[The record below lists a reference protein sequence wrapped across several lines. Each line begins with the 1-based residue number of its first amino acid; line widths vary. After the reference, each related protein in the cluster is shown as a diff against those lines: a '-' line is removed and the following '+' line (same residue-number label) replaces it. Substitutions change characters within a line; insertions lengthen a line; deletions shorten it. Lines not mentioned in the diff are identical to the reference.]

1 MDIGKKIAEL
11 RKNKAVTQAQLAQ
24 YLDVTPQTV
33 SRWEASNGV
42 PDIYLLPRIATFF
55 GVSLEDLFGIRNME
69 KVHQLVCRYSI
80 LRDEKSYEDV
90 MAAIENEL
98 HSARNEHREEDV
110 ETLLADKMHVFIQ
123 KSRAA
128 LSQAEELADEL
139 LELTKADDNPW
150 QKPIRFQKIQFQAL
164 NGHGYEVLKWT
175 REKYEKEPC
184 FTTLQY
190 YLLALLET
198 SHEEEILKLMSD
210 AFVVSLLQKKDEEAS
225 SIWYFLFS
233 AAEKTEDLT
242 FFQTYLPDF
251 ATFAQPQDLLYA
263 RFSLARIYG
272 IKGMNKEKEALKQT
286 LLSMAETMEHN
297 ELILH
302 SIEQL

>member
-11 RKNKAVTQAQLAQ
+11 RKNKAVTQAQLAG

-33 SRWEASNGV
+33 SRWEANNGV

-55 GVSLEDLFGIRNME
+55 EVSMEDLFGIRNME

-80 LRDEKSYEDV
+80 LRDEKSYEDA

-98 HSARNEHREEDV
+98 HSAGEEHREEDV
-110 ETLLADKMHVFIQ
+110 QTLLADKMHVFIQ
-123 KSRAA
+123 KSREF
-128 LSQAEELADEL
+128 LKQAEELADEL
-139 LELTKADDNPW
+139 LELTKEADNPW
-150 QKPIRFQKIQFQAL
+150 HGPIRFQKIQFQAL
-164 NGHGYEVLKWT
+164 NGHGYEVLRWT
-175 REKYEKEPC
+175 REKFKKEPC

-190 YLLALLET
+190 YMLALLET
-198 SHEEEILKLMSD
+198 SHEEEILKLKSD
-210 AFVVSLLQKKDEEAS
+210 AFVEALLQKKDEKAS

-233 AAEKTEDLT
+233 AAEKTEDLA

-272 IKGMNKEKEALKQT
+272 IKGMAKEKQDLKQT
-286 LLSMAETMEHN
+286 LYSMAETMEHN
-297 ELILH
+297 ELMLH